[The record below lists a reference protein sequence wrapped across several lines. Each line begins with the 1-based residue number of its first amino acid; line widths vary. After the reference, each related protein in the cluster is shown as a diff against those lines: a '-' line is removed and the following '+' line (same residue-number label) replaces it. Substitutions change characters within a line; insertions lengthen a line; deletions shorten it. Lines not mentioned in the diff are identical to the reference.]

1 MVNKIFIEG
10 VFMPAEQEKIVA
22 LDCAHLQKL
31 IDEAIMKNGQNCNLN
46 YIDVSNVRRMEALF
60 KNSSFNGDISQ
71 WDVSN
76 VVNMKDMFCNS
87 QFNGDISKWN
97 VSNVTSMSGMFKN
110 SVFNNSIAEWN
121 VSKVTNMKEMFR
133 DSQFDGDL
141 SRWNVSSVKYMQKM
155 FYASRF
161 CGNIGKWDVSNVK
174 NMEKMF
180 FDTPYNMD
188 ISEWNISNDCQ
199 RNEMFNPEQKDFI
212 RNYFKGDYYRKLKI
226 CFPEDLRSLL
236 ETKYKWEYFEFGISP
251 ATRWYVSQVFQ
262 NDIDKSIFSYTFF
275 FHLVAY
281 TALMDEYFKKE
292 SVDSLKDFGTKT
304 KWLYLGYRIW
314 FFLSNSR
321 NSSKE
326 KFHCNDLKSIIK
338 NFALVNGLGEY
349 HNFIR
354 ACIFEKLYDVLKE
367 DMLEFGVPNDSVKRV
382 LKSIDAVTPK
392 VLNALSRLKV

>member
-1 MVNKIFIEG
+1 
-10 VFMPAEQEKIVA
+10 MPAKQEKIIA
-22 LDCAHLQKL
+22 RDCAHLQEL
-31 IDEAIMKNGQNCNLN
+31 IESAIKKNGPNCDLN
-46 YIDVSNVRRMEALF
+46 YIDVSNVCRMEALF
-60 KNSSFNGDISQ
+60 KNSPFNGNIRQ
-71 WDVSN
+71 WNVSN

-97 VSNVTSMSGMFKN
+97 VSKVTNMSGMFKN
-110 SVFNNSIAEWN
+110 SVFNRNIAEWN

-133 DSQFDGDL
+133 ESQFDGDI
-141 SRWNVSSVKYMQKM
+141 SGWNVSSVKYMQKM

-180 FDTPYNMD
+180 FDTPYNRD

-212 RNYFKGDYYRKLKI
+212 RDYFKGDYYRKLKNS
-226 CFPEDLRSLL
+226 FPKDFVSMS
-236 ETKYKWEYFEFGISP
+236 ETKYKWEYFEFRASP
-251 ATRWYVSQVFQ
+251 ETRRFASDWFQ
-262 NDIDKSIFSYTFF
+262 NDFDKSIFTYTFL
-275 FHLVAY
+275 FHLIAH
-281 TALMDEYFKKE
+281 TALMDEYFSKE
-292 SVDSLKDFGTKT
+292 SEDTLKNFGTKT
-304 KWLYLGYRIW
+304 KWLYLGYEVW
-314 FFLSNSR
+314 LWLSCSR

-326 KFHCNDLKSIIK
+326 KFNCNDLKAIIK
-338 NFALVNGLGEY
+338 NFTLVNGIGDY

-354 ACIFEKLYDVLKE
+354 ASIFEKMYDVLKQ
-367 DMLEFGVPNDSVKRV
+367 DMLEFGIPNDSAKRV